1 MCLLASLSRAV
12 QGPVQL
18 PPIFI
23 APPLFADPAG
33 VKKGFAVKG
42 AIRHTHDTRHARE
55 RAHTNYLGG
64 ADKPGDDLTDPD
76 LGVLPMVAYA
86 IVPAYNVP
94 ALSGQVCAGVSPF
107 WSQL

>member
-1 MCLLASLSRAV
+1 MWLLASLSRTV

-42 AIRHTHDTRHARE
+42 ATRHTHDTRQATRTH
-55 RAHTNYLGG
+55 
-64 ADKPGDDLTDPD
+64 D
-76 LGVLPMVAYA
+76 VLRS
-86 IVPAYNVP
+86 I
-94 ALSGQVCAGVSPF
+94 GQVT
-107 WSQL
+107 

>member
-1 MCLLASLSRAV
+1 VALNVECGAASLSRTV

-42 AIRHTHDTRHARE
+42 ATQHTTRDTRHMAT
-55 RAHTNYLGG
+55 HSH
-64 ADKPGDDLTDPD
+64 
-76 LGVLPMVAYA
+76 VLCS
-86 IVPAYNVP
+86 I
-94 ALSGQVCAGVSPF
+94 GQVI
-107 WSQL
+107 